1 MKDFFKQKKG
11 ITLIALVITII
22 VLLILAG
29 ISISMLSGDN
39 SILHKATD
47 TKQTSERA
55 EAKEQAQMDIMA
67 YIADKTANHQD
78 ASLDD
83 EKVKEILSD
92 NKSYVKVA
100 GDTSF
105 TTAKGEYE
113 IPYSE
118 LYQSN
123 GSTND
128 DDTPSDT
135 EYPYRTPYIPTNFSH
150 VDETT
155 WNSGFTIKG
164 NAGTVNENDEFVWV
178 PCVTDQALV
187 KPGDIVQTFE
197 KHFSS
202 ETQATDPSRQDPEH
216 KTYQGADD
224 ASFYIDE
231 ESTASAVSAIR
242 TSVETYGGFY
252 IAKYE
257 ASQDNGTAKSVS
269 GASVWNYI
277 TRANAVT
284 TAASMIPATT
294 GCKSALISGECWDT
308 TMQWIKQ
315 TTGTNYDIDSTG
327 KGYYNQS
334 IPTNTGYYAVN
345 GIYDMAGN
353 VCEWTTE
360 NYSTDVGNTNAVH
373 RGGYWENY
381 ASNSP
386 AGSRFATSDWEWES
400 IGFRVVLYK

>member
-1 MKDFFKQKKG
+1 MEELKKEFE
-11 ITLIALVITII
+11 TDYNVDD
-22 VLLILAG
+22 
-29 ISISMLSGDN
+29 SDN
-39 SILHKATD
+39 T
-47 TKQTSERA
+47 
-55 EAKEQAQMDIMA
+55 
-67 YIADKTANHQD
+67 NW
-78 ASLDD
+78 
-83 EKVKEILSD
+83 ILS
-92 NKSYVKVA
+92 
-100 GDTSF
+100 
-105 TTAKGEYE
+105 AKGQNVTIPAGSAIVEE
-113 IPYSE
+113 IFAPYD
-118 LYQSN
+118 N
-123 GSTND
+123 
-128 DDTPSDT
+128 
-135 EYPYRTPYIPTNFSH
+135 PYIPTNFSH
-150 VDETT
+150 VGTEN
-155 WNSGFTIKG
+155 WNQGFTIKG
-164 NAGTVNENDEFVWV
+164 DAGTANENDEFVWV
-178 PCVTDQALV
+178 PCVTDQAQV
-187 KPGDIVQTFE
+187 KPGDTVQTFE

-202 ETQATDPSRQDPEH
+202 LTNDTDPDFEDAEH
-216 KTYQGADD
+216 RVYWSVQA
-224 ASFYIDE
+224 ASWLVDE
-231 ESTASAVSAIR
+231 GTSASSIR

-327 KGYYNQS
+327 KGYYDQS

-360 NYSTDVGNTNAVH
+360 TDVRYTEAVH
-373 RGGYWENY
+373 RGGYWESY